1 MERVNLIV
9 SQCHREGGYVVAL
22 AVHVDTA
29 MAAGVLDE
37 AVALLWKVGID
48 QLLTSGQ

>member
-48 QLLTSGQ
+48 QLLTSRQ